1 LHFQRR
7 KIELNNAK
15 QIKKS
20 QQDLEQMLQMMGKC
34 EVREHES
41 GVVLHTE
48 KNKIIINNSNNNNNN
63 NEKKTN
69 KEQLGNSRLGGDQER
84 KDV

>member
-1 LHFQRR
+1 
-7 KIELNNAK
+7 
-15 QIKKS
+15 
-20 QQDLEQMLQMMGKC
+20 MLQMMGKC
-34 EVREHES
+34 EVQEHES

-48 KNKIIINNSNNNNNN
+48 KNKIVNNNSNNN